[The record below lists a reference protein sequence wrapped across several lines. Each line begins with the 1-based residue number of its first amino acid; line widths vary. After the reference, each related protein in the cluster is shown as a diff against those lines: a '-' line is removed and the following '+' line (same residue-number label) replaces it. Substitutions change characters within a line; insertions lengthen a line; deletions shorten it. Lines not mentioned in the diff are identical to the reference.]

1 MRIPFSIADILEK
14 DDRKRILFIDDI
26 FDSWESPTLKPMME
40 LLSEE
45 FCCCRVFK
53 DRRPDSA
60 VTLARN
66 SCIGPYKPN
75 LIVAHGSGATIAAQI
90 KGIEKVLIKPYYNT
104 SNILKDMLGPQKL
117 KARIELPTLEKK
129 EYLTITRSMVLD
141 YKHLEIRALQNGYN
155 NNAHSLFFANDIET
169 NTYKWHREQFS
180 DAVIIPGNSL
190 LSPDGIDSA
199 TRFIRGIMELVK
211 SPSPIN
217 EDDFDV
223 WDDIETIYP

>member
-1 MRIPFSIADILEK
+1 MRIPFSSADILEK

-104 SNILKDMLGPQKL
+104 SNILKDMLGPKKL

-129 EYLTITRSMVLD
+129 EYLTIARSMVLD

-169 NTYKWHREQFS
+169 IVRGVEASEHDEKDLATVFCKCKSGAPYTGVVQGNTS
-180 DAVIIPGNSL
+180 DLESE
-190 LSPDGIDSA
+190 IDEMVA
-199 TRFIRGIMELVK
+199 RAK
-211 SPSPIN
+211 S
-217 EDDFDV
+217 ER
-223 WDDIETIYP
+223 